1 MNMSL
6 FTDFL
11 NLFYPQLCA
20 CCNSPLVK
28 GEDVLC
34 LGCLAD
40 LPRTHFTDFSTN
52 PVADI
57 FLGRTNIIYGNS
69 FCQFDKGGKV
79 QHLIHQLKYKGKK
92 EIGYRLGF
100 LFGSEMV
107 QCKEFLEIDAIIP
120 VPLHKKKQ
128 RKRGYNQ
135 SIEICRGI
143 CEAMNKPLISGNL
156 IRSKHTSSQTSKGRY
171 ERWENVSGIFKVKST
186 QDFTGKHLLL
196 VDDVITTGATLE
208 SCCEELLKIPGTK
221 VSIAA
226 IANA

>member
-1 MNMSL
+1 MSV
-6 FTDFL
+6 FTDLL
-11 NLFYPQLCA
+11 NLFFPLLCA
-20 CCNSPLVK
+20 SCHTPLVK

-40 LPRTHFTDFSTN
+40 LPKTHFVSFTSN
-52 PVADI
+52 SVADI
-57 FLGRTNIIYGNS
+57 FIGRTNIVYANA

-79 QHLIHQLKYKGKK
+79 QHLLHQLKYRGRK

-100 LFGSEMV
+100 LFGSELM
-107 QCKEFLEIDAIIP
+107 QSLEFLEIDAIIP

-143 CEAMNKPLISGNL
+143 SEAMNKPLITANL
-156 IRSKHTSSQTSKGRY
+156 IRKKHTSSQTSKGRFD
-171 ERWENVSGIFKVKST
+171 RWQNVSGIFEVKNCKAIE
-186 QDFTGKHLLL
+186 GKHLLL

-208 SCCEELLKIPGTK
+208 SCCEELLKISGVK
-221 VSIAA
+221 ISVAA
-226 IANA
+226 LAQA